1 MLLFG
6 LYAARNT
13 LLKLYNII
21 DFLSLKVC
29 SLIVLGAVG
38 SVLIAYYYGFSW
50 HYFNSFTTLRY
61 FLLYSQGWM
70 DFHHDIYRLMTR
82 LFKCKNV
89 PLENFL
95 AKLWESR
102 TTHALCISPVYETLI
117 INLSEQY
124 GDLVSLLISG
134 YAV

>member
-1 MLLFG
+1 MHSISLLIFFVPV
-6 LYAARNT
+6 
-13 LLKLYNII
+13 K
-21 DFLSLKVC
+21 SK
-29 SLIVLGAVG
+29 
-38 SVLIAYYYGFSW
+38 
-50 HYFNSFTTLRY
+50 
-61 FLLYSQGWM
+61 
-70 DFHHDIYRLMTR
+70 LMTR

-124 GDLVSLLISG
+124 GDLVPVPSQSVILAGYFYYDLCERLVSHGRLIK
-134 YAV
+134 